1 MNTATQETMMDYT
14 PTQEEEIARLT
25 EQVARLKG
33 ECETLK
39 ESPALVEYKKAE
51 TKAKKITKTIESLG
65 EKIDKAEKELRKLNA
80 IKIDEPTENGFYML
94 TTKSQWR
101 KEISINEQ
109 LFIRVFGDWLE
120 PDGANWF
127 RNDRWG
133 RDKDFSNFL
142 GIDEDTISAT
152 FAKIENLDEMPAE
165 LKVDSIRG
173 FRTTGSD
180 DEIEDDETEDED
192 ED

>member
-1 MNTATQETMMDYT
+1 MTTTEPTLLDYT
-14 PTQEEEIARLT
+14 PTKEEDIARLT
-25 EQVARLKG
+25 EQVTRLKG

-109 LFIRVFGDWLE
+109 LFIRVFGDWLD
-120 PDGANWF
+120 PNNNDWF
-127 RNDRWG
+127 RNERWN
-133 RDKDFSNFL
+133 RNKDFSNFL

-152 FAKIENLDEMPAE
+152 FIKIENLDEMPAE
-165 LKVDSIRG
+165 LKVELIRDLG
-173 FRTTGSD
+173 ASDSD
-180 DEIEDDETEDED
+180 DEIDEAEDGDE
-192 ED
+192 